1 MAGPDFDTEIK
12 QLKATMSTI
21 EQVLDL
27 DAMRKEIDDLAVQVA
42 APDLWDDQD
51 NATRVTG
58 RLSALQGEVDRVT
71 GLGGRIDDLE
81 IMVELGQEEGD
92 AKTLQEAETEL
103 AKIHKTVEALEVRT
117 LLSGE
122 YDVRD
127 ALITV
132 RSGAGGVDAA
142 DFTETLMR
150 MYTRW
155 AEQHN
160 YSVEVFDTSY
170 AEEAGLKS
178 ATFAIHAPYAYGTL
192 SVEAGTHRLVR
203 ISPFDNQGRRQT
215 SFAAVE
221 VVPLL
226 ETTDEID
233 IPDEDVRV
241 DVYRSSGPGGQSV
254 NTTDSA
260 VRLTHIPTG
269 TVVSCQ
275 NEKSQL
281 QNKASAMVILKAK
294 LLALKKAEEAA
305 ADEGAQGRRAGQLGR
320 PDAQLRAEPL
330 PDRQG
335 PPHRLRGRQPERRL
349 RRRPRRLPR
358 GRHPLAPRR
367 RARGREL
374 TRPYCTFVCRDSGPT
389 MLAPA
394 ALIATTAKR
403 YFPALPLNVY
413 VVPVSTAEAFAGPV
427 RPGRIR

>member
-1 MAGPDFDTEIK
+1 LTLVAGPDFDAEIK
-12 QLKATMSTI
+12 QLRATMSTI

-27 DAMRKEIDDLAVQVA
+27 DAMRREIADLGEQVA

-58 RLSALQGEVDRVT
+58 RLSALQGEVDRVSA
-71 GLGGRIDDLE
+71 LAGRIDDLE

-92 AKTLQEAETEL
+92 ASTLAEAETEL
-103 AKIHKTVEALEVRT
+103 GRIHKAVEALEVRT

-122 YDVRD
+122 YDARE
-127 ALITV
+127 ALVTI

-142 DFTETLMR
+142 DFAEMLMR

-155 AEQHN
+155 AEQHG
-160 YSVEVFDTSY
+160 YPVDVYDTSY

-178 ATFAIHAPYAYGTL
+178 ATFAVHAPYAYGTL

-221 VVPLL
+221 VVPVL
-226 ETTDEID
+226 EQTDDIE
-233 IPDEDVRV
+233 IPDEEIRV

-269 TVVSCQ
+269 VVVSCQ

-305 ADEGAQGRRAGQLGR
+305 QLKELKGDVAASWGDQMRNYVLNPYQIVKDLRTGFEVGNPTAVFDGELDGFLEAGIRWRRGQ
-320 PDAQLRAEPL
+320 DRA
-330 PDRQG
+330 
-335 PPHRLRGRQPERRL
+335 
-349 RRRPRRLPR
+349 
-358 GRHPLAPRR
+358 
-367 RARGREL
+367 
-374 TRPYCTFVCRDSGPT
+374 
-389 MLAPA
+389 
-394 ALIATTAKR
+394 
-403 YFPALPLNVY
+403 
-413 VVPVSTAEAFAGPV
+413 AEN
-427 RPGRIR
+427 